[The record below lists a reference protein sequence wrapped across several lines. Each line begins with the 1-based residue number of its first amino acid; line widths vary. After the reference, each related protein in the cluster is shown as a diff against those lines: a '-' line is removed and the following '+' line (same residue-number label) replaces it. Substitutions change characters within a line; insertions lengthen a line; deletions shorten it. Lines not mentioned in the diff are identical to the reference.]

1 MKDRNIAQLIR
12 ESVKPNPSTVEAR
25 ERTMPLVPSLYPGE
39 PYDLNARKGTW
50 RVFQRQ
56 DFPVVPFQEQPPK
69 SESDNLPTDSGPEC
83 CAVYLQEGRPKTF
96 VVGRTG
102 ERPLIERTLAVLS
115 AKILEQRP
123 LISRPARSLNAENGL
138 AFGLRIGIIT
148 MFFVGIF
155 AALDL
160 ILLPRF
166 GSDVARGLSIAFSTD
181 IVIENYRSL
190 VGSFLENV
198 FGPAIYPVITSMYSL
213 AVLIILPILIIGVVF
228 EFSGK
233 KADKRRIR
241 EMPREALAFYYGK
254 EAWAELLRQQGR
266 LKDEQARRVLFE
278 KCRAL
283 GMEVSRPQFLD
294 LYAEMKRLLQDF
306 PTEARDPQA

>member
-1 MKDRNIAQLIR
+1 
-12 ESVKPNPSTVEAR
+12 
-25 ERTMPLVPSLYPGE
+25 MPLVPSLYPGE
-39 PYDLNARKGTW
+39 PYELNARKGTW

-56 DFPVVPFQEQPPK
+56 EFPVAPFQDQPPET
-69 SESDNLPTDSGPEC
+69 ESDNPPTDSGPEC
-83 CAVYLQEGRPKTF
+83 CAVYLQEGQPKTF

-138 AFGLRIGIIT
+138 AFGLRIGIII
-148 MFFVGIF
+148 MFFLGIL

-181 IVIENYRSL
+181 IAIENYRSL
-190 VGSFLENV
+190 VGSFLEKL
-198 FGPAIYPVITSMYSL
+198 FGSSIYPVITSMYSL
-213 AVLIILPILIIGVVF
+213 AVLIILPILIIGIVF

-241 EMPREALAFYYGK
+241 DLPREALAFHYGE
-254 EAWAELLRQQGR
+254 EAWRELFGQQGR

-278 KCRAL
+278 KCRTL
-283 GMEVSRPQFLD
+283 GMEVSKPQFLD
-294 LYAEMKRLLQDF
+294 LYAEMKRLLQDH
-306 PTEARDPQA
+306 PPEARDPQTYSVGRSVSSFR

>member
-1 MKDRNIAQLIR
+1 M
-12 ESVKPNPSTVEAR
+12 S
-25 ERTMPLVPSLYPGE
+25 LVPPLYPEE

-56 DFPVVPFQEQPPK
+56 DFPVAPFHEEPPK
-69 SESDNLPTDSGPEC
+69 TESDNPPADSGPEF
-83 CAVYLQEGRPKTF
+83 CAVYLQEGQPKTF

-115 AKILEQRP
+115 GKILEQRP
-123 LISRPARSLNAENGL
+123 FISRPARSLNAENGL
-138 AFGLRIGIIT
+138 AFGLRIGIII

-198 FGPAIYPVITSMYSL
+198 FGPSIYPFITSMYSL
-213 AVLIILPILIIGVVF
+213 AVLIILPILIIGIVF

-241 EMPREALAFYYGK
+241 ELPQEALAFYYGK
-254 EAWAELLRQQGR
+254 EAWTELLRQQGR
-266 LKDEQARRVLFE
+266 LKDEQAKRLLFE
-278 KCRAL
+278 KCRVL
-283 GMEVSRPQFLD
+283 GIDLSRPHFLD

-306 PTEARDPQA
+306 PTEARDPQT